1 MNSIK
6 LKVEK
11 IYIMIM
17 KRSVFLS
24 FILLGMLVIPFTLKA
39 QENQTLYYMGLPQ
52 SKLMNPAL
60 QSSYGFY
67 LGLPG
72 VSSVYFNY
80 SNNSFSF
87 DDFIFKGTGEF
98 ADSLITILHPSYD
111 IDDFLDKLPG
121 RLYIAPEAHV
131 QLFALGFRSGETYFT
146 FDITEKANFFLS
158 LPKDLM
164 TLAFHGNSAFV
175 GGTADFTDFTFDMTY
190 YREYGITF
198 SKKFNNRLTFGA
210 KGKLLFGKAN
220 LSLKNADLGITID
233 EGNAFTHTLHSD
245 ISLNVSAPI
254 TVITDSEGFVDSI
267 RIKEVMDTDEGIID
281 FILNSGNMGAAVDL
295 GAVYNISDYFTLSAS
310 IVDLGFINWKQ
321 DVYNFVSKG
330 TYNFEGIDASP
341 EFDVN
346 DNRDLGDVA
355 EAMLDSIAD
364 IFMPLTQEEAYK
376 TMLPAKVYLGG
387 TFNVSEKLNLGF
399 LSRSQI
405 YKGKIQQAFTIS
417 ANTNL
422 GNALI
427 TSVSYTM
434 SNNSYNNLGVGLSFR
449 GGPFQFYFISDHIPV
464 TFNKMQF
471 KDNGNVTSFPFPADL
486 KRINIRFGLNI
497 VFGCNPKR
505 FKDKPLLQ

>member
-1 MNSIK
+1 M
-6 LKVEK
+6 
-11 IYIMIM
+11 
-17 KRSVFLS
+17 
-24 FILLGMLVIPFTLKA
+24 PFHLTG

-52 SKLMNPAL
+52 SRLMNPAL
-60 QSSYGFY
+60 QSSCGFY

-72 VSSVYFNY
+72 VSSVYFNF

-87 DDFIFKGTGEF
+87 DDFIFKGTGEY

-111 IDDFLDKLPG
+111 IDDFLDKLPR
-121 RLYIAPEAHV
+121 RLNILSEAHV
-131 QLFALGFRSGETYFT
+131 QLFDFGFRSGDTYFT
-146 FDITEKANFFLS
+146 FDITEKANFFMT

-164 TLAFHGNSAFV
+164 TLAFHGNNAFV
-175 GGTADFTDFTFDMTY
+175 GGTADFTDFTLDMTY
-190 YREYGITF
+190 YRDYGISF

-210 KGKLLFGKAN
+210 KGKLLFGKVN

-245 ISLNVSAPI
+245 ISFNVSAPI
-254 TVITDSEGFVDSI
+254 TVTTDSEGFIDSI
-267 RIKEVMDTDEGIID
+267 RIKEDMDTDAGIID
-281 FILNSGNMGAAVDL
+281 FILNTGNMGIAVDL
-295 GAVYNISDYFTLSAS
+295 GAVYNITDYFTLSAS
-310 IVDLGFINWKQ
+310 VVDLGYINWKQ
-321 DVYNFVSKG
+321 DVHNFISKG

-341 EFDVN
+341 EFDVT
-346 DNRDLGDVA
+346 DTMTLGDVA

-364 IFMPLTQEEAYK
+364 IFMPLSQEEAYK
-376 TMLPAKVYLGG
+376 TMLPTKIYLGG
-387 TFNVSEKLNLGF
+387 TFNVSEKLKLGF

-405 YKGKIQQAFTIS
+405 YKGKIQQALTIS

-449 GGPFQFYFISDHIPV
+449 GGPFQFYFISDNIPV

-471 KDNGNVTSFPFPADL
+471 EDDVGDVTSFPFPADL